1 MIKEADPQQ
10 NSRKMKI
17 KSHRDVKEHISSHN
31 LNVFYN
37 TDNLTKNLEKINEHL
52 SPNKVINK

>member
-37 TDNLTKNLEKINEHL
+37 TDNLTKNLE
-52 SPNKVINK
+52 